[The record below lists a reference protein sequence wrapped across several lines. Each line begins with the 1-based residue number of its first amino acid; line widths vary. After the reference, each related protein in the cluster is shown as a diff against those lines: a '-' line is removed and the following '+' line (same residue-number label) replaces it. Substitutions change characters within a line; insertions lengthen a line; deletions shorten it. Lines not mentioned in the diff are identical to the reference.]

1 MYTQSPFVFRFGN
14 SRVTV
19 GGAASWL
26 LLAPGIGLTLL
37 AVAILIWPE
46 LLAYLVAGALLM
58 GGLAL
63 TSWGWAI
70 QRAAR
75 RQPRA
80 TRYEVYPGE
89 SI

>member
-1 MYTQSPFVFRFGN
+1 
-14 SRVTV
+14 
-19 GGAASWL
+19 
-26 LLAPGIGLTLL
+26 
-37 AVAILIWPE
+37 VAILIWPE